1 MFLFICAVCVYLLLL
16 STSDQFMKNTVY
28 IIYVY
33 IDLFKFLCLKM
44 CFVSGVFLCLV
55 ISISQ
60 DMSVFGNT
68 LAQGQVSDLAL

>member
-33 IDLFKFLCLKM
+33 IDLFKLLCLKM

-68 LAQGQVSDLAL
+68 LAQGQISGLAL